1 MSDLTLAMLRES
13 ISFSVG
19 ALIFPGLCPSL
30 MTAALIGASTKLMHE
45 QGSFYFANYL
55 NLSADISNA
64 LSLFQAFYL
73 AKLIFG
79 INMSSLL
86 LIAAVGGVIVQAL
99 KSVIDLCHNSPNF
112 AHP

>member
-1 MSDLTLAMLRES
+1 MSDLRLAVLRDS
-13 ISFSVG
+13 ISFSIG

-30 MTAALIGASTKLMHE
+30 MTAALIGASTRLMLE

-73 AKLIFG
+73 AQLIFG
-79 INMSSLL
+79 INMSSLF
-86 LIAAVGGVIVQAL
+86 LIALVGGVILQAL
-99 KSVIDLCHNSPNF
+99 ESVIDLCYNSLNV